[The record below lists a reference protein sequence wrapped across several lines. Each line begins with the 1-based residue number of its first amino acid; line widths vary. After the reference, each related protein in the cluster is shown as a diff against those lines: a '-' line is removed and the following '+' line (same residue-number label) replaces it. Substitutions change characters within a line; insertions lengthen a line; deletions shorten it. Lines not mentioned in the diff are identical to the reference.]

1 MFSFDESKYISD
13 FKMFTK
19 APDESGETLVA
30 DDVDVDK
37 NGTVAES
44 TRAQSWRNLTT
55 KGFELGTL
63 KRSEPARKKHFLISE
78 VIASPQEKLRPEHSG
93 GRQ

>member
-44 TRAQSWRNLTT
+44 TRAQS
-55 KGFELGTL
+55 
-63 KRSEPARKKHFLISE
+63 
-78 VIASPQEKLRPEHSG
+78 
-93 GRQ
+93 